1 MLIFNEK
8 TGFSVQEPQEV
19 REEVAQSWINAFKS
33 DDTPDIN
40 TAPETPQ
47 GQIIDA
53 ETLAITQKDAELAFL
68 ANMFNPKTA
77 RGIWQDALAEIYFIK
92 RKKAVNSRC
101 YCVLTGLKGTVIE
114 KGSKIQSS
122 ADGTY
127 WNLLEDVTIQ
137 NNGSVIALFE
147 CESEGAVIA
156 SPNTLNKIITTVA
169 GWDTVNNV
177 QSATVGTLEE
187 SQQAF
192 EKRRYDS
199 VALNSRGTT
208 SSVYARV
215 LQLDN
220 VVGCYVVDNKTNVV
234 KTIDNYD
241 LKPHSIYVAV
251 LGGSNQDIAEAIY
264 KSLSAGC
271 DYNGNT
277 TIDVT
282 DENTKSVE
290 SVTFMR
296 PIQQNV
302 YIKVNLFNKDLPNDY
317 ENLIKNAVIN
327 NFYGLD
333 LEVEI
338 AGETLSRIIMHDDVY
353 SSRFLPSILNANINS
368 LLSVQVSL
376 DNVVFSDFVHIQ
388 LDKEP
393 VLIADNIT
401 INVIDDEGINNG

>member
-19 REEVAQSWINAFKS
+19 REEIAQSWINAFKS

-101 YCVLTGLKGTVIE
+101 YCVLTGLNGTVIE

-127 WNLLEDVTIQ
+127 WDLLEDVTI
-137 NNGSVIALFE
+137 NDNSSVTALFE

-169 GWDTVNNV
+169 GWDTVNNL
-177 QSATVGTLEE
+177 QAATVGSLEE

-199 VALNSRGTT
+199 VALNSVGTT
-208 SSVYARV
+208 ASVFSRV
-215 LQLDN
+215 NQIDD
-220 VVGCYVVDNKTNVV
+220 VVGCYVVDNKTNVN
-234 KTIDNYD
+234 KIIDDYL

-251 LGGSNQDIAEAIY
+251 LGGNNQEIAEAIY
-264 KSLSAGC
+264 RSLSAGC

-277 TIDVT
+277 QITVVDPHT
-282 DENTKSVE
+282 HAKEK
-290 SVTFMR
+290 VTFMR
-296 PIQQNV
+296 PTQQNV
-302 YIKVNLFNKDLPNDY
+302 YIKVNVFDKDLPDDY
-317 ENLIKNAVIN
+317 ENLIKNAVIT
-327 NFYGLD
+327 NFYGQD
-333 LEVEI
+333 EQIEI
-338 AGETLSRIIMHDDVY
+338 AGEAVTRAIMGQDIY
-353 SSRFLPSILNANINS
+353 ASRFLPSILNKNISS
-368 LLSVQVSL
+368 LLSVQISL
-376 DNVVFSDFVHIQ
+376 DNQTFSDYVHIKI
-388 LDKEP
+388 DKEP
-393 VLIADNIT
+393 YIDESNIT
-401 INVIDDEGINNG
+401 VNLIEP

>member
-101 YCVLTGLKGTVIE
+101 YCTLTGLNGTVIE

-122 ADGTY
+122 ADNTY

-147 CESEGAVIA
+147 CETEGAVIA

-169 GWDTVNNV
+169 GWDTVNNI

-220 VVGCYVVDNKTNVV
+220 VVGCYVVDNKTNIV
-234 KTIDNYD
+234 KTIDDYD

-251 LGGSNQDIAEAIY
+251 LGGNNQEIAEAIY

-277 TIDVT
+277 TIDIT
-282 DENTKSVE
+282 DENTKAVE

-317 ENLIKNAVIN
+317 EDLIKNAVIN

-333 LEVEI
+333 HEVEI
-338 AGETLSRIIMHDDVY
+338 VGETLSRIIMHDDVY

-376 DNVVFSDFVHIQ
+376 DNVYFSDFVHIQ
-388 LDKEP
+388 IDKEP

-401 INVIDDEGINNG
+401 INVIDDEE

>member
-19 REEVAQSWINAFKS
+19 REEIAQSWINAFKS

-101 YCVLTGLKGTVIE
+101 YCVLTGLNGTVIE

-122 ADGTY
+122 ADSTY
-127 WNLLEDVTIQ
+127 WDLLETVTIEG
-137 NNGSVIALFE
+137 NSSVTALFE
-147 CESEGAVIA
+147 CESEGAIIA
-156 SPNTLNKIITTVA
+156 SSNTLNKIITTVA
-169 GWDTVNNV
+169 GWDTVNNI
-177 QSATVGTLEE
+177 QSAIVGTLEE

-199 VALNSRGTT
+199 VALNSVGTT
-208 SSVYARV
+208 ASVFSRV
-215 LQLDN
+215 NQIDD
-220 VVGCYVVDNKTNVV
+220 VVGCYVVDNKTNVN
-234 KTIDNYD
+234 KIIDDYL

-251 LGGSNQDIAEAIY
+251 IGGSNQDIAEAIY
-264 KSLSAGC
+264 RSLSAGC

-277 TIDVT
+277 QITVVDPHT
-282 DENTKSVE
+282 HAKEK
-290 SVTFMR
+290 VTFMR
-296 PIQQNV
+296 PTLQNV
-302 YIKVNLFNKDLPNDY
+302 YVKVNVFDKDLPDDY
-317 ENLIKNAVIN
+317 ENLIKNAVIT
-327 NFYGLD
+327 NFYGQD
-333 LEVEI
+333 EQIEI
-338 AGETLSRIIMHDDVY
+338 AGEAVTRAIMGQDIY
-353 SSRFLPSILNANINS
+353 ASRFLPSILNKNISS
-368 LLSVQVSL
+368 LLSVQISL
-376 DNVVFSDFVHIQ
+376 DNQLFSDYVHIKI
-388 LDKEP
+388 DKEP
-393 VLIADNIT
+393 YIDESNIT
-401 INVIDDEGINNG
+401 VNLIEP

>member
-19 REEVAQSWINAFKS
+19 REEVAQSWVNAFKS

-114 KGSKIQSS
+114 KGSKIQSV

-147 CESEGAVIA
+147 CETEGAVIA
-156 SPNTLNKIITTVA
+156 SPNTLTKIITTVA
-169 GWDTVNNV
+169 GWDTVNNI

-192 EKRRYDS
+192 EKHRYDS

-234 KTIDNYD
+234 KTIDDYD

-282 DENTKSVE
+282 DKNTKSVE
-290 SVTFMR
+290 YVTFMR

-317 ENLIKNAVIN
+317 EDLIKNAIIN

-333 LEVEI
+333 REVEI

-401 INVIDDEGINNG
+401 INVIDSEE

>member
-101 YCVLTGLKGTVIE
+101 YCILTGLKGTVIE
-114 KGSKIQSS
+114 KGSKIQSA
-122 ADGTY
+122 ADNTY

-156 SPNTLNKIITTVA
+156 SPNTLNKIITTIA
-169 GWDTVNNV
+169 GWDTVNNI
-177 QSATVGTLEE
+177 QSATVGSLEE

-199 VALNSRGTT
+199 VALNSVGTT
-208 SSVYARV
+208 ASVFSRV
-215 LQLDN
+215 NQIDD
-220 VVGCYVVDNKTNVV
+220 VVGCYVIDNKTNVN
-234 KTIDNYD
+234 KIIDDYL

-251 LGGSNQDIAEAIY
+251 IGGSNQDIAEAIY
-264 KSLSAGC
+264 RSLSAGC

-277 TIDVT
+277 QITVVDPHT
-282 DENTKSVE
+282 HAKEK
-290 SVTFMR
+290 VTFMR
-296 PIQQNV
+296 PTPQNV
-302 YIKVNLFNKDLPNDY
+302 YIKVNVFDKDLPDDY
-317 ENLIKNAVIN
+317 ENLIKNAVIT
-327 NFYGLD
+327 NFYGQD
-333 LEVEI
+333 EQIEI
-338 AGETLSRIIMHDDVY
+338 AGEAVTRAIMGQDIY
-353 SSRFLPSILNANINS
+353 ASRFLPSILNKNISS
-368 LLSVQVSL
+368 LLSVQISL
-376 DNVVFSDFVHIQ
+376 DNKTFSDYVHIKI
-388 LDKEP
+388 DKEP
-393 VLIADNIT
+393 YISSANIT
-401 INVIDDEGINNG
+401 VNLIEAEE

>member
-19 REEVAQSWINAFKS
+19 REEIAQSWINAFKS

-101 YCVLTGLKGTVIE
+101 YCVLTGLNGTLIE

-127 WNLLEDVTIQ
+127 WDLLEDVTI
-137 NNGSVIALFE
+137 NDNSSVTALFE
-147 CESEGAVIA
+147 CETEGAVIA
-156 SPNTLNKIITTVA
+156 SPNTLTKIITTVA
-169 GWDTVNNV
+169 GWDTVNNI
-177 QSATVGTLEE
+177 QSAIVGSLEE

-199 VALNSRGTT
+199 VALNSVGTT
-208 SSVYARV
+208 ASVFSRV
-215 LQLDN
+215 NQIDD
-220 VVGCYVVDNKTNVV
+220 VVGCYVVDNKTNVN
-234 KTIDNYD
+234 KIIDDYL

-251 LGGSNQDIAEAIY
+251 IGGSNQDIAEAIY
-264 KSLSAGC
+264 RSLSAGC

-277 TIDVT
+277 QVT
-282 DENTKSVE
+282 VVDPHTHAKEK
-290 SVTFMR
+290 VTFMR
-296 PIQQNV
+296 PTPQNV
-302 YIKVNLFNKDLPNDY
+302 YIKVNVFDKDLPDDY
-317 ENLIKNAVIN
+317 ENLIKNAVIT
-327 NFYGLD
+327 NFYGQD
-333 LEVEI
+333 EQIEI
-338 AGETLSRIIMHDDVY
+338 AGEAVTRAIMGQDIY
-353 SSRFLPSILNANINS
+353 ASRFLPSILNKNISS
-368 LLSVQVSL
+368 LLSVQISL
-376 DNVVFSDFVHIQ
+376 DNLTFSDYVHIKI
-388 LDKEP
+388 DKEP
-393 VLIADNIT
+393 YIDESNIT
-401 INVIDDEGINNG
+401 VNLIEP

>member
-8 TGFSVQEPQEV
+8 TGFSVQEPAEI

-101 YCVLTGLKGTVIE
+101 YCVLTGLNGTVIE

-122 ADGTY
+122 ADNTY
-127 WNLLEDVTIQ
+127 WDLLETVTIEG
-137 NNGSVIALFE
+137 NGSVTALFE

-156 SPNTLNKIITTVA
+156 LPNTLNKIITTVA
-169 GWDTVNNV
+169 GWDTVNNS
-177 QSATVGTLEE
+177 QSATVGSLEE

-199 VALNSRGTT
+199 VALNSVGTT
-208 SSVYARV
+208 ASVFSRV
-215 LQLDN
+215 NQIDD
-220 VVGCYVVDNKTNVV
+220 VVGCYVVDNKTNVN
-234 KTIDNYD
+234 KIIDDYL

-251 LGGSNQDIAEAIY
+251 IGGSNQDIAEAIY
-264 KSLSAGC
+264 RSLSAGC

-277 TIDVT
+277 QITVVDPHT
-282 DENTKSVE
+282 HAKEK
-290 SVTFMR
+290 VTFMR
-296 PIQQNV
+296 PTPQNV
-302 YIKVNLFNKDLPNDY
+302 YIKVNVFDKDLPDDY
-317 ENLIKNAVIN
+317 ENLIKNAVIT
-327 NFYGLD
+327 NFYGQD
-333 LEVEI
+333 EQIEI
-338 AGETLSRIIMHDDVY
+338 AGEAVTRAIMGQDIY
-353 SSRFLPSILNANINS
+353 ASRFLPSILNKNISS
-368 LLSVQVSL
+368 LLSVQISL
-376 DNVVFSDFVHIQ
+376 DNQTFSDYVHIKI
-388 LDKEP
+388 DKEP
-393 VLIADNIT
+393 YIDESNIAVNLIEA
-401 INVIDDEGINNG
+401 EE

>member
-101 YCVLTGLKGTVIE
+101 YCVLTGLNGTLIE

-127 WNLLEDVTIQ
+127 WDLLEDVTI
-137 NNGSVIALFE
+137 NDNSSVTALFE

-169 GWDTVNNV
+169 GWDTVNNL
-177 QSATVGTLEE
+177 QAATVGSLEE

-199 VALNSRGTT
+199 VALNSVGTT
-208 SSVYARV
+208 ASVFSRV
-215 LQLDN
+215 NQIDD
-220 VVGCYVVDNKTNVV
+220 VVGCYVVDNKTNVN
-234 KTIDNYD
+234 KIIDDYL

-251 LGGSNQDIAEAIY
+251 LGGNNQEIAEAIY

-277 TIDVT
+277 QITVVDPHT
-282 DENTKSVE
+282 HAKEK
-290 SVTFMR
+290 VTFMR
-296 PIQQNV
+296 PTQQNV
-302 YIKVNLFNKDLPNDY
+302 YIKVNVFDKDLPDDY
-317 ENLIKNAVIN
+317 ENLIKNAVIT
-327 NFYGLD
+327 NFYGQD
-333 LEVEI
+333 EQIEI
-338 AGETLSRIIMHDDVY
+338 AGEAVTRAIMGQDIY
-353 SSRFLPSILNANINS
+353 ASRFLPSILNKNISS
-368 LLSVQVSL
+368 LLSVQISL
-376 DNVVFSDFVHIQ
+376 DNQTFSDYVHIKI
-388 LDKEP
+388 DKEP
-393 VLIADNIT
+393 YIDESNIT
-401 INVIDDEGINNG
+401 VNLIEP

>member
-19 REEVAQSWINAFKS
+19 REEIAQSWINAFKS

-101 YCVLTGLKGTVIE
+101 YCVLIGLNGTVIE

-127 WNLLEDVTIQ
+127 WDLLEDVTI
-137 NNGSVIALFE
+137 NGNSSVTALFE

-169 GWDTVNNV
+169 GWDTVNNS
-177 QSATVGTLEE
+177 QSATVGSLEE

-199 VALNSRGTT
+199 VALNSVGTT
-208 SSVYARV
+208 ASVFSRV
-215 LQLDN
+215 NQIDD
-220 VVGCYVVDNKTNVV
+220 VVGCYVVDNKTNVN
-234 KTIDNYD
+234 KIIDDYL

-251 LGGSNQDIAEAIY
+251 IGGSNQDIAEAIY
-264 KSLSAGC
+264 RSLSAGC

-277 TIDVT
+277 QITVVDPHT
-282 DENTKSVE
+282 HAKEK
-290 SVTFMR
+290 VTFMR
-296 PIQQNV
+296 PTPQNV
-302 YIKVNLFNKDLPNDY
+302 YIKVNVFDKDLPDDY
-317 ENLIKNAVIN
+317 ENLIKNAVIT
-327 NFYGLD
+327 NFYGQD
-333 LEVEI
+333 EQIEI
-338 AGETLSRIIMHDDVY
+338 AGEAVTRAIMGQDIY
-353 SSRFLPSILNANINS
+353 ASRFLPSILNKNISS
-368 LLSVQVSL
+368 LLSVQISL
-376 DNVVFSDFVHIQ
+376 DNQTFSDYVHIKI
-388 LDKEP
+388 DKEP
-393 VLIADNIT
+393 YIDESNIT
-401 INVIDDEGINNG
+401 VNLIEP

>member
-19 REEVAQSWINAFKS
+19 REEIAQSWINAFKS

-101 YCVLTGLKGTVIE
+101 YCVLTGLNGTVIE

-122 ADGTY
+122 ADSTY
-127 WNLLEDVTIQ
+127 WDLLETVTI
-137 NNGSVIALFE
+137 NGNSSVTALFE

-169 GWDTVNNV
+169 GWDTVNNS
-177 QSATVGTLEE
+177 QSATVGSLEE

-199 VALNSRGTT
+199 VALNSVGTT
-208 SSVYARV
+208 ASVFSRV
-215 LQLDN
+215 NQIDD
-220 VVGCYVVDNKTNVV
+220 VVGCYVVDNKTNVN
-234 KTIDNYD
+234 KIIDDYL

-251 LGGSNQDIAEAIY
+251 IGGSNQDIAEAIY
-264 KSLSAGC
+264 RSLSAGC

-277 TIDVT
+277 QITVVDPHT
-282 DENTKSVE
+282 HAKEK
-290 SVTFMR
+290 VTFMR
-296 PIQQNV
+296 PTLQNV
-302 YIKVNLFNKDLPNDY
+302 YIKVNVFDKDLPDDY
-317 ENLIKNAVIN
+317 DTLIKNAVIT
-327 NFYGLD
+327 NFYGQD
-333 LEVEI
+333 EQIEI
-338 AGETLSRIIMHDDVY
+338 AGEAVTRAIMGDDIY
-353 SSRFLPSILNANINS
+353 ASRFLPSILNKNISS
-368 LLSVQVSL
+368 LLSVQISL
-376 DNVVFSDFVHIQ
+376 DNQSFSDYVHIKI
-388 LDKEP
+388 DKEP
-393 VLIADNIT
+393 YIDESNIT
-401 INVIDDEGINNG
+401 VNLIEP

>member
-114 KGSKIQSS
+114 KGSKIQSE
-122 ADGTY
+122 ADNTY

-137 NNGSVIALFE
+137 NNDSVIALFE
-147 CESEGAVIA
+147 CESEGAIIA
-156 SPNTLNKIITTVA
+156 SPNTLTKIITTVA
-169 GWDTVNNV
+169 GWDTVNNL
-177 QSATVGTLEE
+177 QAATVGTLEE

-220 VVGCYVVDNKTNVV
+220 VVGCYVVDNKTNIV

-251 LGGSNQDIAEAIY
+251 LGGNNQEIAEAIY

-277 TIDVT
+277 TIDIT
-282 DENTKSVE
+282 DENTKAVE

-296 PIQQNV
+296 PVQQNV

-317 ENLIKNAVIN
+317 EDLIKNAVIN

-376 DNVVFSDFVHIQ
+376 DNVDFSDFVHIQ

-401 INVIDDEGINNG
+401 INVIDNEE

>member
-19 REEVAQSWINAFKS
+19 REEIAQSWINAFKS

-101 YCVLTGLKGTVIE
+101 YCVLTGLNGTVIE

-122 ADGTY
+122 ADSTY
-127 WNLLEDVTIQ
+127 WDLLEDVTI
-137 NNGSVIALFE
+137 NDNSSVTALFE

-169 GWDTVNNV
+169 GWDTVNNI
-177 QSATVGTLEE
+177 QFAIVGSLEE

-199 VALNSRGTT
+199 VALNSVGTT
-208 SSVYARV
+208 ASVFSRV
-215 LQLDN
+215 NQIDD
-220 VVGCYVVDNKTNVV
+220 VVGCYVVDNKTNVN
-234 KTIDNYD
+234 KIIDDYL

-251 LGGSNQDIAEAIY
+251 IGGSNQDIAEAIY
-264 KSLSAGC
+264 RSLSAGC

-277 TIDVT
+277 QITVVDPHT
-282 DENTKSVE
+282 HAKEK
-290 SVTFMR
+290 VTFMR
-296 PIQQNV
+296 PTPQNV
-302 YIKVNLFNKDLPNDY
+302 YIKVNVFDKDLPDDY
-317 ENLIKNAVIN
+317 ENLIKNAVIT
-327 NFYGLD
+327 NFYGQD
-333 LEVEI
+333 EQIEI
-338 AGETLSRIIMHDDVY
+338 AGEAVTRAIMGDDIY
-353 SSRFLPSILNANINS
+353 ASRFLPSILNKNISS
-368 LLSVQVSL
+368 LLSVQISL
-376 DNVVFSDFVHIQ
+376 DNQTFSDYVHIKI
-388 LDKEP
+388 DKEP
-393 VLIADNIT
+393 YIDENNIT
-401 INVIDDEGINNG
+401 VNLIEP

>member
-19 REEVAQSWINAFKS
+19 REEIAQSWINAFKS

-53 ETLAITQKDAELAFL
+53 ETLAITQKDAEVAFL

-101 YCVLTGLKGTVIE
+101 YCVLSGLNGTVIE

-122 ADGTY
+122 ADSTY
-127 WNLLEDVTIQ
+127 WDLLETVTI
-137 NNGSVIALFE
+137 NGNSSVTALFE

-169 GWDTVNNV
+169 GWDTVNNI
-177 QSATVGTLEE
+177 QSATVGSLEE

-199 VALNSRGTT
+199 VALNSVGTT
-208 SSVYARV
+208 ASVFSRV
-215 LQLDN
+215 NQIDD
-220 VVGCYVVDNKTNVV
+220 VVGCYVVDNKTNVN
-234 KTIDNYD
+234 KIIDDYL

-251 LGGSNQDIAEAIY
+251 IGGSNQDIAEAIY
-264 KSLSAGC
+264 RSLSAGC

-277 TIDVT
+277 QITVVDPHT
-282 DENTKSVE
+282 HAKEK
-290 SVTFMR
+290 VTFMR
-296 PIQQNV
+296 PTSQNV
-302 YIKVNLFNKDLPNDY
+302 YIKVNVFDKDLPDDY
-317 ENLIKNAVIN
+317 ENLIKNAVIT
-327 NFYGLD
+327 NFYGQD
-333 LEVEI
+333 EQIEI
-338 AGETLSRIIMHDDVY
+338 AGEAVTRAIMGQDIY
-353 SSRFLPSILNANINS
+353 ASRFLPSILNKNISS
-368 LLSVQVSL
+368 LLSVQISL
-376 DNVVFSDFVHIQ
+376 DNQTFSDYVHIKI
-388 LDKEP
+388 DKEP
-393 VLIADNIT
+393 YIDESNIT
-401 INVIDDEGINNG
+401 VNLIEAEE

>member
-8 TGFSVQEPQEV
+8 TGFTVQEPQEV
-19 REEVAQSWINAFKS
+19 REEIAQSWINAFKS

-101 YCVLTGLKGTVIE
+101 YCVLTGLNGTVIE

-122 ADGTY
+122 ADSTY
-127 WNLLEDVTIQ
+127 WDLLKTVTI
-137 NNGSVIALFE
+137 NGNSSVTALFE
-147 CESEGAVIA
+147 CETEGAVIA

-169 GWDTVNNV
+169 GWDTVNNT
-177 QSATVGTLEE
+177 QSATVGSLEE

-199 VALNSRGTT
+199 VALNSVGTT
-208 SSVYARV
+208 ASVFSRV
-215 LQLDN
+215 NQIDD
-220 VVGCYVVDNKTNVV
+220 VVGCYVVDNKTNVN
-234 KTIDNYD
+234 KIIDDYL

-251 LGGSNQDIAEAIY
+251 IGGSNQDIAEAIY
-264 KSLSAGC
+264 RSLSAGC

-277 TIDVT
+277 QITVVDPHT
-282 DENTKSVE
+282 HAKEK
-290 SVTFMR
+290 VTFMR
-296 PIQQNV
+296 PTPQNV
-302 YIKVNLFNKDLPNDY
+302 YIKVNVFDKDLPDDY
-317 ENLIKNAVIN
+317 ENLIKNAVIT
-327 NFYGLD
+327 NFYGQD
-333 LEVEI
+333 EQIEI
-338 AGETLSRIIMHDDVY
+338 AGEAVTRAIMGQDIY
-353 SSRFLPSILNANINS
+353 ASRFLPSILNKNISS
-368 LLSVQVSL
+368 LLSVQISL
-376 DNVVFSDFVHIQ
+376 DNQSFSDYVHIKI
-388 LDKEP
+388 DKEP
-393 VLIADNIT
+393 YIDESNIT
-401 INVIDDEGINNG
+401 VNLIEP

>member
-19 REEVAQSWINAFKS
+19 REEMAQSWINAFKS

-114 KGSKIQSS
+114 KGSKIQSE
-122 ADGTY
+122 ADGNY

-147 CESEGAVIA
+147 CETEGAVIA
-156 SPNTLNKIITTVA
+156 SPNTLTKIITTVA
-169 GWDTVNNV
+169 GWDTVNNS
-177 QSATVGTLEE
+177 QAATVGTLEE

-220 VVGCYVVDNKTNVV
+220 VVGCYVVDNKTNIV
-234 KTIDNYD
+234 KTIDDYE

-277 TIDVT
+277 TIDVK
-282 DENTKSVE
+282 DENTKAVE
-290 SVTFMR
+290 PVTFMR

-317 ENLIKNAVIN
+317 EDLIKNAVIN

-333 LEVEI
+333 REVEI
-338 AGETLSRIIMHDDVY
+338 AGETLSRVIMHDDVY

-376 DNVVFSDFVHIQ
+376 DNVDFSDFVHIQ

-401 INVIDDEGINNG
+401 INVIDDEE

>member
-101 YCVLTGLKGTVIE
+101 YCVLTGLNGTLIE

-122 ADGTY
+122 ADNTY
-127 WNLLEDVTIQ
+127 WDLLETVTI
-137 NNGSVIALFE
+137 NDNSSVTALFE

-169 GWDTVNNV
+169 GWDTVNNS
-177 QSATVGTLEE
+177 QAATVGTLEE

-199 VALNSRGTT
+199 VALNSVGTT
-208 SSVYARV
+208 ASVFSRV
-215 LQLDN
+215 NQIDD
-220 VVGCYVVDNKTNVV
+220 VVGCYVVDNKTNVN
-234 KTIDNYD
+234 KIIDDYL

-251 LGGSNQDIAEAIY
+251 IGGSNQDIAEAIY
-264 KSLSAGC
+264 RSLSAGC

-277 TIDVT
+277 QITVVDPHT
-282 DENTKSVE
+282 HAKEK
-290 SVTFMR
+290 VTFMR
-296 PIQQNV
+296 PTQQNV
-302 YIKVNLFNKDLPNDY
+302 YIKVNVLDKDLPDDY
-317 ENLIKNAVIN
+317 ENLIKNAVIT
-327 NFYGLD
+327 NFYGQD
-333 LEVEI
+333 EQIEI
-338 AGETLSRIIMHDDVY
+338 AGEAVTRAIMGDDIY
-353 SSRFLPSILNANINS
+353 ASRFLPSILNKNISS
-368 LLSVQVSL
+368 LLSVQISL
-376 DNVVFSDFVHIQ
+376 DNQVFSDYVHIKI
-388 LDKEP
+388 DKEP
-393 VLIADNIT
+393 YIDESNIT
-401 INVIDDEGINNG
+401 VNLIEP

>member
-19 REEVAQSWINAFKS
+19 REEIAQSWINAFKS

-101 YCVLTGLKGTVIE
+101 YCVLTGLNGTLIE

-122 ADGTY
+122 ADDTY
-127 WNLLEDVTIQ
+127 WDLLETVTI
-137 NNGSVIALFE
+137 NDNSSVTALFE

-169 GWDTVNNV
+169 GWDTVNNL

-199 VALNSRGTT
+199 VALNSVGTIA
-208 SSVYARV
+208 SVFSRV
-215 LQLDN
+215 NQIDD
-220 VVGCYVVDNKTNVV
+220 VVGCYVVDNKTNIN
-234 KTIDNYD
+234 KIIDDYL

-251 LGGSNQDIAEAIY
+251 IGGSNQDIAEAIY
-264 KSLSAGC
+264 RSLSAGC

-277 TIDVT
+277 QITVVDPHT
-282 DENTKSVE
+282 HAKEK
-290 SVTFMR
+290 VTFMR
-296 PIQQNV
+296 STQQNV
-302 YIKVNLFNKDLPNDY
+302 YIKVNVFDKDLPDDY
-317 ENLIKNAVIN
+317 ENLIKNAVIT
-327 NFYGLD
+327 NFYGQD
-333 LEVEI
+333 EQIEI
-338 AGETLSRIIMHDDVY
+338 AGEAVTRAIMGDDIY
-353 SSRFLPSILNANINS
+353 ASRFLPSILNKNISS
-368 LLSVQVSL
+368 LLSVQISL
-376 DNVVFSDFVHIQ
+376 DNQTFSDYVHIKI
-388 LDKEP
+388 DKEP
-393 VLIADNIT
+393 YIDESNIT
-401 INVIDDEGINNG
+401 VNLIEP

>member
-8 TGFSVQEPQEV
+8 TGFSVQEPAEI

-101 YCVLTGLKGTVIE
+101 YCVLSGLNGTVIE

-122 ADGTY
+122 ADSTY
-127 WNLLEDVTIQ
+127 WDLLEDVTIEG
-137 NNGSVIALFE
+137 NSSVTALFE

-169 GWDTVNNV
+169 GWDTVNNI
-177 QSATVGTLEE
+177 QSATVGSLEE

-199 VALNSRGTT
+199 VALNSVGTT
-208 SSVYARV
+208 ASVFSRV
-215 LQLDN
+215 NQIDD
-220 VVGCYVVDNKTNVV
+220 VVGCYVVDNKTNVN
-234 KTIDNYD
+234 KIIDDYL

-251 LGGSNQDIAEAIY
+251 IGGSNQDIAEAIY
-264 KSLSAGC
+264 RSLSAGC

-277 TIDVT
+277 QITVVDPHT
-282 DENTKSVE
+282 HAKEK
-290 SVTFMR
+290 VTFMR
-296 PIQQNV
+296 PTSQNV
-302 YIKVNLFNKDLPNDY
+302 YIKVNVFDKDLPDDY
-317 ENLIKNAVIN
+317 DTLIKNAVIT
-327 NFYGLD
+327 NFYGQD
-333 LEVEI
+333 EQIEI
-338 AGETLSRIIMHDDVY
+338 AGEAVTRAIMGQDIY
-353 SSRFLPSILNANINS
+353 ASRFLPSILNKNISS
-368 LLSVQVSL
+368 LLSVQISL
-376 DNVVFSDFVHIQ
+376 DNQTFSDYVHIKI
-388 LDKEP
+388 DKEP
-393 VLIADNIT
+393 YIDESNIT
-401 INVIDDEGINNG
+401 VNLIEP

>member
-19 REEVAQSWINAFKS
+19 REEIAQSWINAFKS

-101 YCVLTGLKGTVIE
+101 YCVLTGLNGTVIE

-127 WNLLEDVTIQ
+127 WDLLETVTI
-137 NNGSVIALFE
+137 NDNSSVTALFE
-147 CESEGAVIA
+147 CETEGAVIA

-169 GWDTVNNV
+169 GWDTVNNIW
-177 QSATVGTLEE
+177 SATVGSLEE
-187 SQQAF
+187 SQKAF

-199 VALNSRGTT
+199 VALNSVGTT
-208 SSVYARV
+208 ASVFSRV
-215 LQLDN
+215 NQIDD
-220 VVGCYVVDNKTNVV
+220 VVGCYVVDNKTNVN
-234 KTIDNYD
+234 KIIDDYL

-251 LGGSNQDIAEAIY
+251 LGGNNQEIAEAIY

-277 TIDVT
+277 QITVVDPHT
-282 DENTKSVE
+282 HAKEK
-290 SVTFMR
+290 VTFMR
-296 PIQQNV
+296 PTQQNV
-302 YIKVNLFNKDLPNDY
+302 YIKVNVFDKDLPDDY
-317 ENLIKNAVIN
+317 ENLIKNAVIS
-327 NFYGLD
+327 NFYGQD
-333 LEVEI
+333 EQIEI
-338 AGETLSRIIMHDDVY
+338 AGEAVTRAIMGQDIY
-353 SSRFLPSILNANINS
+353 ASRFLPSILNKNISS
-368 LLSVQVSL
+368 LLSVQISL
-376 DNVVFSDFVHIQ
+376 DNQTFSDYVHIKI
-388 LDKEP
+388 DKEP
-393 VLIADNIT
+393 YIDESNIT
-401 INVIDDEGINNG
+401 VNLIEP

>member
-19 REEVAQSWINAFKS
+19 REEMAQSWINAFKS

-127 WNLLEDVTIQ
+127 WNLLENATIQ

-147 CESEGAVIA
+147 CETEGAVIA
-156 SPNTLNKIITTVA
+156 SPNTLTKIITTVA
-169 GWDTVNNV
+169 GWDTVNNS
-177 QSATVGTLEE
+177 QAATVGTLEE
-187 SQQAF
+187 SQQSF

-220 VVGCYVVDNKTNVV
+220 VVGCYVVDNKTNIV
-234 KTIDNYD
+234 KTIDDYN

-251 LGGSNQDIAEAIY
+251 LGGSNQEIAEAIY

-277 TIDVT
+277 TIDVA
-282 DENTKSVE
+282 DENTKAVE
-290 SVTFMR
+290 PVTFMR

-317 ENLIKNAVIN
+317 EDLIKNAIIN

-333 LEVEI
+333 HEVEI

-376 DNVVFSDFVHIQ
+376 DNVNFSDFVHIQ

-401 INVIDDEGINNG
+401 INVIDDEE

>member
-19 REEVAQSWINAFKS
+19 REEIAQSWINAFKS

-101 YCVLTGLKGTVIE
+101 YCVLTGLNGTVIE

-127 WNLLEDVTIQ
+127 WDLLETVTI
-137 NNGSVIALFE
+137 NGNSSVTALFE

-156 SPNTLNKIITTVA
+156 SPNTLTKIITTVA
-169 GWDTVNNV
+169 GWDTVNNI
-177 QSATVGTLEE
+177 QSAIVGSLEE

-199 VALNSRGTT
+199 VALNSVGTT
-208 SSVYARV
+208 ASVFSRV
-215 LQLDN
+215 NQIDD
-220 VVGCYVVDNKTNVV
+220 VVGCYVVDNKTNVN
-234 KTIDNYD
+234 KIIDDYL

-251 LGGSNQDIAEAIY
+251 IGGSNQDIAEAIY
-264 KSLSAGC
+264 RSLSAGC

-277 TIDVT
+277 QVT
-282 DENTKSVE
+282 VVDPHTHAKEK
-290 SVTFMR
+290 VTFMR
-296 PIQQNV
+296 PTPQNV
-302 YIKVNLFNKDLPNDY
+302 YIKVNVFDKDLPDDY
-317 ENLIKNAVIN
+317 ENLIKNAVIT
-327 NFYGLD
+327 NFYGQD
-333 LEVEI
+333 EQIEI
-338 AGETLSRIIMHDDVY
+338 AGEAVTRAIMGQDIY
-353 SSRFLPSILNANINS
+353 ASRFLPSILNKNISS
-368 LLSVQVSL
+368 LLSVQISL
-376 DNVVFSDFVHIQ
+376 DNQSFSDYVHIKI
-388 LDKEP
+388 DKEP
-393 VLIADNIT
+393 YISSANIT
-401 INVIDDEGINNG
+401 VNLIEP

>member
-114 KGSKIQSS
+114 KGSKIQSV
-122 ADGTY
+122 ADNTY
-127 WNLLEDVTIQ
+127 WNLLDDVTIQ
-137 NNGSVIALFE
+137 NDGSVIALFE
-147 CESEGAVIA
+147 CETEGAVIA
-156 SPNTLNKIITTVA
+156 SPNTLTQIITTVA
-169 GWDTVNNV
+169 GWDTVNNS
-177 QSATVGTLEE
+177 QAATVGTLEE

-220 VVGCYVVDNKTNVV
+220 VVGCYVVDNKTNIV
-234 KTIDNYD
+234 KTIDDYD

-282 DENTKSVE
+282 DENTKSIE

-338 AGETLSRIIMHDDVY
+338 AGETLSRVIMHDDIY

-376 DNVVFSDFVHIQ
+376 DNVDFSDFVHIQ
-388 LDKEP
+388 IDKEP

-401 INVIDDEGINNG
+401 INVIDDEE

>member
-19 REEVAQSWINAFKS
+19 REEIAQSWINAFKS

-101 YCVLTGLKGTVIE
+101 YCVLTGLNGTVIE

-127 WNLLEDVTIQ
+127 WDLLETVTI
-137 NNGSVIALFE
+137 NDNSSVTALFE
-147 CESEGAVIA
+147 CETEGAVIA

-169 GWDTVNNV
+169 GWDTVNNI
-177 QSATVGTLEE
+177 QSATVGSLEE

-199 VALNSRGTT
+199 VALNSVGTT
-208 SSVYARV
+208 ASVFSRV
-215 LQLDN
+215 NQIDD
-220 VVGCYVVDNKTNVV
+220 VVGCYVVDNKTNVN
-234 KTIDNYD
+234 KIIDDYL

-251 LGGSNQDIAEAIY
+251 IGGSNQDIAEAIY
-264 KSLSAGC
+264 RSLSAGC

-277 TIDVT
+277 QITVVDPHT
-282 DENTKSVE
+282 HAKEK
-290 SVTFMR
+290 VTFMR
-296 PIQQNV
+296 PTPQNV
-302 YIKVNLFNKDLPNDY
+302 YIKVNVFDKDLPDDY
-317 ENLIKNAVIN
+317 ETLIKNAVIT
-327 NFYGLD
+327 NFYGQD
-333 LEVEI
+333 EQIEI
-338 AGETLSRIIMHDDVY
+338 AGEAVTRAIMGQDIY
-353 SSRFLPSILNANINS
+353 ASRFLPSILNKNISS
-368 LLSVQVSL
+368 LLSVQISL
-376 DNVVFSDFVHIQ
+376 DNQSFSDYVHIKI
-388 LDKEP
+388 DKEP
-393 VLIADNIT
+393 YIDESNIT
-401 INVIDDEGINNG
+401 VNLIEP

>member
-19 REEVAQSWINAFKS
+19 REEIAQSWINAFKS

-122 ADGTY
+122 ADNTY

-147 CESEGAVIA
+147 CETEGAVIA

-169 GWDTVNNV
+169 GWDTVDNS
-177 QSATVGTLEE
+177 QAATVGTLEE

-215 LQLDN
+215 LQTDN
-220 VVGCYVVDNKTNVV
+220 VVGCYVVDNKTNIV

-251 LGGSNQDIAEAIY
+251 LGGNNQEIAEAIY

-317 ENLIKNAVIN
+317 ENLIKKAVIN

-338 AGETLSRIIMHDDVY
+338 AGETLSRVIMHDDVY

-376 DNVVFSDFVHIQ
+376 DNIAFSDFVHIQ

-401 INVIDDEGINNG
+401 INVIDDEE

>member
-19 REEVAQSWINAFKS
+19 REEIAQSWINAFKS

-53 ETLAITQKDAELAFL
+53 ETLSITQKDAELAFL

-101 YCVLTGLKGTVIE
+101 YCVLTGLNGTVIE

-122 ADGTY
+122 ADNTY
-127 WNLLEDVTIQ
+127 WNLLEDVTI
-137 NNGSVIALFE
+137 NGNSSVTALFE

-169 GWDTVNNV
+169 GWDTVNNI

-199 VALNSRGTT
+199 VALNSVGTIA
-208 SSVYARV
+208 SVFSRV
-215 LQLDN
+215 NQIDD
-220 VVGCYVVDNKTNVV
+220 VVGCYVVDNKTNVN
-234 KTIDNYD
+234 KIIDDYL

-251 LGGSNQDIAEAIY
+251 IGGSNQDIAEAIY
-264 KSLSAGC
+264 RSLSAGC
-271 DYNGNT
+271 DDNGNT
-277 TIDVT
+277 QITVVDPHT
-282 DENTKSVE
+282 HAKEK
-290 SVTFMR
+290 VTFMR
-296 PIQQNV
+296 PTQQNV
-302 YIKVNLFNKDLPNDY
+302 YIKVNVFDKDLPDDY
-317 ENLIKNAVIN
+317 ENLIKNAVIT
-327 NFYGLD
+327 NFYGQD
-333 LEVEI
+333 EQIEI
-338 AGETLSRIIMHDDVY
+338 AGEAVTRAIMGQDIY
-353 SSRFLPSILNANINS
+353 ASRFLPSILNKNISS
-368 LLSVQVSL
+368 LLSVQISL
-376 DNVVFSDFVHIQ
+376 DNQTFSDYVHIKI
-388 LDKEP
+388 DKEP
-393 VLIADNIT
+393 YISSANIT
-401 INVIDDEGINNG
+401 VNLIEA

>member
-19 REEVAQSWINAFKS
+19 REEIAQSWINAFKS

-101 YCVLTGLKGTVIE
+101 YCVLTGLNGTVIE

-122 ADGTY
+122 ADSTY
-127 WNLLEDVTIQ
+127 WDLLEDVTIEG
-137 NNGSVIALFE
+137 NSSVTALFE
-147 CESEGAVIA
+147 CESEGAIIA

-169 GWDTVNNV
+169 GWDTVNNI
-177 QSATVGTLEE
+177 QSATVGSLEE

-199 VALNSRGTT
+199 VALNSVGTT
-208 SSVYARV
+208 ASVFSRV
-215 LQLDN
+215 NQIDD
-220 VVGCYVVDNKTNVV
+220 VVGCYVVDNKTNVN
-234 KTIDNYD
+234 KIIDDYL

-251 LGGSNQDIAEAIY
+251 IGGSNQDIAEAIY
-264 KSLSAGC
+264 RSLSAGC

-277 TIDVT
+277 QITVVDPHT
-282 DENTKSVE
+282 HAKEK
-290 SVTFMR
+290 VTFMR
-296 PIQQNV
+296 PTPQNV
-302 YIKVNLFNKDLPNDY
+302 YIKVNVFDKDLPDDY
-317 ENLIKNAVIN
+317 ETLIKNAVIT
-327 NFYGLD
+327 NFYGQD
-333 LEVEI
+333 EQIEI
-338 AGETLSRIIMHDDVY
+338 AGEAVTRAIMGQDIY
-353 SSRFLPSILNANINS
+353 ASRFLPSILNKNISS
-368 LLSVQVSL
+368 LLSVQISL
-376 DNVVFSDFVHIQ
+376 DNQSFSDYVHIKI
-388 LDKEP
+388 DKEP
-393 VLIADNIT
+393 YIDESNIT
-401 INVIDDEGINNG
+401 VNLIEP

>member
-8 TGFSVQEPQEV
+8 TGFSVQEPAEI

-101 YCVLTGLKGTVIE
+101 YCVLSGLNGTVIE

-122 ADGTY
+122 ADSTY
-127 WNLLEDVTIQ
+127 WDLLETVTIEG
-137 NNGSVIALFE
+137 NSSVTALFE

-169 GWDTVNNV
+169 GWDTVNNI
-177 QSATVGTLEE
+177 QSATVGSLEE

-199 VALNSRGTT
+199 VALNSVGTT
-208 SSVYARV
+208 ASVFSRV
-215 LQLDN
+215 NQIDD
-220 VVGCYVVDNKTNVV
+220 VVGCYVVDNKTNVN
-234 KTIDNYD
+234 KIIDDYL

-251 LGGSNQDIAEAIY
+251 IGGSNQDIAEAIY
-264 KSLSAGC
+264 RSLSAGC

-277 TIDVT
+277 QITVVDPHT
-282 DENTKSVE
+282 HAKEK
-290 SVTFMR
+290 VTFMR
-296 PIQQNV
+296 PTSQNV
-302 YIKVNLFNKDLPNDY
+302 YIKVNVFDKDLPDDY
-317 ENLIKNAVIN
+317 DTLIKNAVIT
-327 NFYGLD
+327 NFYGQD
-333 LEVEI
+333 EQIEI
-338 AGETLSRIIMHDDVY
+338 AGEAVTRAIMGQDIY
-353 SSRFLPSILNANINS
+353 ASRFLPSILNKNISS
-368 LLSVQVSL
+368 LLSVQISL
-376 DNVVFSDFVHIQ
+376 DNQTFSDYVHIKI
-388 LDKEP
+388 DKEP
-393 VLIADNIT
+393 YIDESNIT
-401 INVIDDEGINNG
+401 VNLIEP

>member
-8 TGFSVQEPQEV
+8 TGFAVSEPQEV
-19 REEVAQSWINAFKS
+19 REEIAQKWIDAFKS
-33 DDTPDIN
+33 DDTPDLN

-53 ETLAITQKDAELAFL
+53 ETLAITQKDSELAFL

-101 YCVLTGLKGTVIE
+101 YCELTGLIGTVID
-114 KGSKIQSS
+114 KGAKIQSS
-122 ADGTY
+122 ADGTF
-127 WNLLEDVTIQ
+127 WDLLETVTI
-137 NNGSVIALFE
+137 NDDSSATAVFE
-147 CESEGAVIA
+147 CQKEGAVIA

-169 GWDTVNNV
+169 GWDTVNNS

-208 SSVYARV
+208 ASVFSRV
-215 LQLDN
+215 NQIDD
-220 VVGCYVVDNKTNVV
+220 VVGCYVVDNKTNVN
-234 KTIDNYD
+234 KIIDDYL

-251 LGGSNQDIAEAIY
+251 LGGNNQEIAEAIY

-282 DENTKSVE
+282 DENTKIVE

-317 ENLIKNAVIN
+317 EDLIKNTVIN

-333 LEVEI
+333 REVEI
-338 AGETLSRIIMHDDVY
+338 AGETLSRVIMHDDVY

-376 DNVVFSDFVHIQ
+376 DNVDFSDFVHIQ
-388 LDKEP
+388 IDKEP

-401 INVIDDEGINNG
+401 INVIDDEE

>member
-19 REEVAQSWINAFKS
+19 REEIAQSWINAFKS

-101 YCVLTGLKGTVIE
+101 YCVLTGLNGTLIE
-114 KGSKIQSS
+114 KGSKIQSA
-122 ADGTY
+122 ADDTY
-127 WNLLEDVTIQ
+127 WDLLETVTI
-137 NNGSVIALFE
+137 NDNSSVTALFE

-169 GWDTVNNV
+169 GWDTVNNI

-199 VALNSRGTT
+199 VALNSVGTIA
-208 SSVYARV
+208 SVFSRV
-215 LQLDN
+215 NQIDD
-220 VVGCYVVDNKTNVV
+220 VVGCYVIDNKTNVN
-234 KTIDNYD
+234 KIIDDYL

-251 LGGSNQDIAEAIY
+251 IGGSNQDIAEAIY
-264 KSLSAGC
+264 RSLSAGC

-277 TIDVT
+277 QITVVDPHT
-282 DENTKSVE
+282 HAKEK
-290 SVTFMR
+290 VTFMR
-296 PIQQNV
+296 PTQQNV
-302 YIKVNLFNKDLPNDY
+302 YIKVNVFDKDLPDDY
-317 ENLIKNAVIN
+317 ENLIKNAIIT
-327 NFYGLD
+327 NFYGQD
-333 LEVEI
+333 EQIEI
-338 AGETLSRIIMHDDVY
+338 AGEAVTRAIMGQDIY
-353 SSRFLPSILNANINS
+353 ASRFLPSILNKNISS
-368 LLSVQVSL
+368 LLSVQISL
-376 DNVVFSDFVHIQ
+376 DNKTFSDYVHIKI
-388 LDKEP
+388 DKEP
-393 VLIADNIT
+393 YISSANIT
-401 INVIDDEGINNG
+401 VNLIEA

>member
-8 TGFSVQEPQEV
+8 TGFTVQEPAEI

-101 YCVLTGLKGTVIE
+101 YCVLSGLNGTVIE

-122 ADGTY
+122 ADSTY
-127 WNLLEDVTIQ
+127 WDLLETVTI
-137 NNGSVIALFE
+137 NDNSSVTALFE
-147 CESEGAVIA
+147 CETEGAVIA

-169 GWDTVNNV
+169 GWDTVNNS
-177 QSATVGTLEE
+177 QSATVGSLEE

-199 VALNSRGTT
+199 VALNSVGTT
-208 SSVYARV
+208 ASVFSRV
-215 LQLDN
+215 NQIDD
-220 VVGCYVVDNKTNVV
+220 VVGCYVVDNKTNVN
-234 KTIDNYD
+234 KIIDDYL

-251 LGGSNQDIAEAIY
+251 IGGSNQDIAEAIY
-264 KSLSAGC
+264 RSLSAGC

-277 TIDVT
+277 QITVVDPHT
-282 DENTKSVE
+282 HAKEK
-290 SVTFMR
+290 VTFMR
-296 PIQQNV
+296 PTSQNV
-302 YIKVNLFNKDLPNDY
+302 YIKVNVFDKDLPDDY
-317 ENLIKNAVIN
+317 ENLIKNAVIT
-327 NFYGLD
+327 NFYGQD
-333 LEVEI
+333 EQIEI
-338 AGETLSRIIMHDDVY
+338 AGEAVTRAIMGQDIY
-353 SSRFLPSILNANINS
+353 ASRFLPSILNKNISS
-368 LLSVQVSL
+368 LLSVQISL
-376 DNVVFSDFVHIQ
+376 DNQIFSDYVHIKI
-388 LDKEP
+388 DKEP
-393 VLIADNIT
+393 YIDESNIT
-401 INVIDDEGINNG
+401 VNLIEP

>member
-19 REEVAQSWINAFKS
+19 REEIAQSWINAFKS

-101 YCVLTGLKGTVIE
+101 YCVLTGLNGTVIE

-127 WNLLEDVTIQ
+127 WDLLEDVTI
-137 NNGSVIALFE
+137 NDNSSVTALFE

-169 GWDTVNNV
+169 GWDTVNNL
-177 QSATVGTLEE
+177 QAATVGSLEE

-199 VALNSRGTT
+199 VALNSVGTT
-208 SSVYARV
+208 ASVFSRV
-215 LQLDN
+215 NQIDD
-220 VVGCYVVDNKTNVV
+220 VVGCYVVDNKTNVN
-234 KTIDNYD
+234 KIIDDYL

-251 LGGSNQDIAEAIY
+251 LGGNNQEIAEAIY

-277 TIDVT
+277 QITVVDPHT
-282 DENTKSVE
+282 HAKEK
-290 SVTFMR
+290 VTFMR
-296 PIQQNV
+296 PAQQNV
-302 YIKVNLFNKDLPNDY
+302 YIKVNVFDKDLPDDY
-317 ENLIKNAVIN
+317 ENLIKNAVIT
-327 NFYGLD
+327 NFYGQD
-333 LEVEI
+333 EQIEI
-338 AGETLSRIIMHDDVY
+338 AGEAVTRAIMGQDIY
-353 SSRFLPSILNANINS
+353 ASRFLPSILNKNISS
-368 LLSVQVSL
+368 LLSVQISL
-376 DNVVFSDFVHIQ
+376 DNQTFSDYVHIKI
-388 LDKEP
+388 DKEP
-393 VLIADNIT
+393 YIDESNIT
-401 INVIDDEGINNG
+401 VNLIEP

>member
-19 REEVAQSWINAFKS
+19 REEISQSWINAFKS

-101 YCVLTGLKGTVIE
+101 YCILTGLKGTVIE
-114 KGSKIQSS
+114 KGSKIQSE

-147 CESEGAVIA
+147 CETEGAVIA
-156 SPNTLNKIITTVA
+156 SPNTLTKIITTVA
-169 GWDTVNNV
+169 GWDTVNNS
-177 QSATVGTLEE
+177 QTATVGTLEE

-220 VVGCYVVDNKTNVV
+220 VVGCYVVDNKTNIV
-234 KTIDNYD
+234 KNIDNYD

-251 LGGSNQDIAEAIY
+251 LGGSNQEIAEAIY

-277 TIDVT
+277 TINVA

-317 ENLIKNAVIN
+317 EDLIKNAVIN

-333 LEVEI
+333 REVEI
-338 AGETLSRIIMHDDVY
+338 AGETLSRVIMHDDVY

-401 INVIDDEGINNG
+401 INVIDDEE

>member
-19 REEVAQSWINAFKS
+19 REEIAQSWINAFKS

-92 RKKAVNSRC
+92 RKKTVNSRC
-101 YCVLTGLKGTVIE
+101 YCVLTGLNGTVIE

-122 ADGTY
+122 ADGSY
-127 WNLLEDVTIQ
+127 WDLLEDVTI
-137 NNGSVIALFE
+137 NGNSSVTALFE
-147 CESEGAVIA
+147 CESKGAVIA

-169 GWDTVNNV
+169 GWDTVNNS
-177 QSATVGTLEE
+177 QAATVGNLEE

-199 VALNSRGTT
+199 VALNSVGTT
-208 SSVYARV
+208 ASVFSRV
-215 LQLDN
+215 NQIDD
-220 VVGCYVVDNKTNVV
+220 VVGCYVVDNKTNVN
-234 KTIDNYD
+234 KIIDDYL

-251 LGGSNQDIAEAIY
+251 IGGSNQDIAEAIY
-264 KSLSAGC
+264 RSLSAGC

-277 TIDVT
+277 QITVVDPHT
-282 DENTKSVE
+282 HAKEK
-290 SVTFMR
+290 VTFMR
-296 PIQQNV
+296 PTQQNV
-302 YIKVNLFNKDLPNDY
+302 YIKVNVFDKDLPDDY
-317 ENLIKNAVIN
+317 ENLIKNAVIT
-327 NFYGLD
+327 NFYGQD
-333 LEVEI
+333 EQIEI
-338 AGETLSRIIMHDDVY
+338 AGEAVTRAIMGQDIY
-353 SSRFLPSILNANINS
+353 ASRFLPSILNKNISS
-368 LLSVQVSL
+368 LLSVQISL
-376 DNVVFSDFVHIQ
+376 DNQVFSDYVHIKI
-388 LDKEP
+388 DKEP
-393 VLIADNIT
+393 YIDENNIT
-401 INVIDDEGINNG
+401 VNLIEP

>member
-19 REEVAQSWINAFKS
+19 REEMAQSWINAFKS

-92 RKKAVNSRC
+92 RKKSVNSRC
-101 YCVLTGLKGTVIE
+101 YCILTGLKGTVIE
-114 KGSKIQSS
+114 KGSKIQSV

-147 CESEGAVIA
+147 CETEGAVIA

-169 GWDTVNNV
+169 GWDTVNNS
-177 QSATVGTLEE
+177 QAATVGTLEE

-220 VVGCYVVDNKTNVV
+220 VVGCYVVDNKTNIV
-234 KTIDNYD
+234 KTIDGYD
-241 LKPHSIYVAV
+241 LKPHSIYVAI

-302 YIKVNLFNKDLPNDY
+302 YIKVNLFNKDLPNNY

-333 LEVEI
+333 REVEI
-338 AGETLSRIIMHDDVY
+338 AGETLSRVIMHDDVY

-376 DNVVFSDFVHIQ
+376 DNVDFSDFVHIQ

-401 INVIDDEGINNG
+401 INVIDDEES

>member
-19 REEVAQSWINAFKS
+19 REEIAQSWINAFKS

-101 YCVLTGLKGTVIE
+101 YCVLSGLNGTVIE

-122 ADGTY
+122 ADSTY
-127 WNLLEDVTIQ
+127 WDLLETVTIEG
-137 NNGSVIALFE
+137 NSSVTALFE
-147 CESEGAVIA
+147 CESEGAIIA

-177 QSATVGTLEE
+177 QSATVGSLEE

-199 VALNSRGTT
+199 VALNSVGTT
-208 SSVYARV
+208 ASVFSRV
-215 LQLDN
+215 NQIDD
-220 VVGCYVVDNKTNVV
+220 VVGCYVVDNKTNVN
-234 KTIDNYD
+234 KIIDDYL

-251 LGGSNQDIAEAIY
+251 IGGSNQDIAEAIY
-264 KSLSAGC
+264 RSLSAGC

-277 TIDVT
+277 QITVVDPHT
-282 DENTKSVE
+282 HAKEK
-290 SVTFMR
+290 VTFMR
-296 PIQQNV
+296 PTLQNV
-302 YIKVNLFNKDLPNDY
+302 YVKVNVFDKDLPDDY
-317 ENLIKNAVIN
+317 ENLIKNAVIT
-327 NFYGLD
+327 NFYGQD
-333 LEVEI
+333 EQIEI
-338 AGETLSRIIMHDDVY
+338 AGEAVTRAIMGQDIY
-353 SSRFLPSILNANINS
+353 ASRFLPSILNKNISS
-368 LLSVQVSL
+368 LLSVQISL
-376 DNVVFSDFVHIQ
+376 DNQLFSDYVHIKI
-388 LDKEP
+388 DKEP
-393 VLIADNIT
+393 YIDESNIT
-401 INVIDDEGINNG
+401 VNLIEP

>member
-19 REEVAQSWINAFKS
+19 REEIAQSWINAFKS

-101 YCVLTGLKGTVIE
+101 YCVLTGLNGTLIE

-122 ADGTY
+122 ADDTY
-127 WNLLEDVTIQ
+127 WDLLETVTI
-137 NNGSVIALFE
+137 NDNSSVTALFE

-169 GWDTVNNV
+169 GWDTVNNI

-199 VALNSRGTT
+199 VALNSVGTT
-208 SSVYARV
+208 ASVFSRV
-215 LQLDN
+215 NQIDD
-220 VVGCYVVDNKTNVV
+220 VVGCYVVDNKTNVN
-234 KTIDNYD
+234 KIIDDYL

-251 LGGSNQDIAEAIY
+251 IGGSNQDIAEAIY
-264 KSLSAGC
+264 RSLSAGC

-277 TIDVT
+277 QITVVDPHT
-282 DENTKSVE
+282 HAKEK
-290 SVTFMR
+290 VTFMR
-296 PIQQNV
+296 PTQQNV
-302 YIKVNLFNKDLPNDY
+302 YIKVNVFDKDLPDDY
-317 ENLIKNAVIN
+317 ENLIKNAVIT
-327 NFYGLD
+327 NFYGQD
-333 LEVEI
+333 EQIEI
-338 AGETLSRIIMHDDVY
+338 AGEAVTRAIMGQDIY
-353 SSRFLPSILNANINS
+353 ASRFLPSILNKNISS
-368 LLSVQVSL
+368 LLSVQISL
-376 DNVVFSDFVHIQ
+376 DNQVFSDYVHIKI
-388 LDKEP
+388 DKEP
-393 VLIADNIT
+393 YIDESNIT
-401 INVIDDEGINNG
+401 VNLIEP

>member
-19 REEVAQSWINAFKS
+19 REEIAQSWINAFKS

-101 YCVLTGLKGTVIE
+101 YCILTGLKGTVIE

-156 SPNTLNKIITTVA
+156 SPNTLTKIITTVA
-169 GWDTVNNV
+169 GWDTVNNS
-177 QSATVGTLEE
+177 QAATVGTLEE

-220 VVGCYVVDNKTNVV
+220 VVGCYVVDNKTNIV
-234 KTIDNYD
+234 KTIDDYE
-241 LKPHSIYVAV
+241 LKPHSIYIAV
-251 LGGSNQDIAEAIY
+251 LGGSNQEIAEAIY

-317 ENLIKNAVIN
+317 EDLIKNAVIN

-401 INVIDDEGINNG
+401 INVIDDEE